1 MYQINCHSTCTNV
14 RGDSLIS
21 LNVKMIDRKKKM
33 YITTQVAKNF
43 EFTWIRPII
52 TFSVKLSDGSLIA
65 NKDIWIAT
73 TCKQQEKFQIYLP
86 KPVKDAK
93 AVDLVS
99 CFAGAF
105 CTIIQT

>member
-1 MYQINCHSTCTNV
+1 
-14 RGDSLIS
+14 
-21 LNVKMIDRKKKM
+21 M
-33 YITTQVAKNF
+33 YITRQVARKF
-43 EFTWIRPII
+43 QFTWIRPII